1 MMTNEELKNKIS
13 EMLPAATYEEGGE
26 WLNIFIAPEELLS
39 FAERL
44 RYTKGLDFDSLFCLT
59 CVDWKTNF
67 TMVYH
72 LTSTIHFHNIV
83 VKVKLDHNNPAIE
96 TVCNIW
102 RSAEFLEREV
112 YDLFGVQ
119 FLNHPD
125 LRRLLLTDDWV
136 GYPLRKD
143 YDDPVNMI
151 KL

>member
-13 EMLPAATYEEGGE
+13 EMLPSATYEESGE
-26 WLNIFIAPEELLS
+26 WLNIFIASKELLS

-44 RYTKGLDFDSLFCLT
+44 RFTKSLDFDSLFCLT

-143 YDDPVNMI
+143 YDDPINMI